1 MISYYTLSQKLSSHR
16 LWLDGEPSGVRLS
29 LEGEILT
36 DKSFSYADLRKA
48 NLRNTNLTGASM
60 YHADLRGTDFRG
72 ALLLGVNLEKATID
86 KTTLGLPPLICPEEG
101 GFTAFKKVHFLG
113 MPCVAQLYVPAD
125 AKRSSATSRKC
136 RCSKAKVIKFLRL
149 DRAEAKIDRA
159 RSSWDPNFNYYK
171 GKYVEPK
178 FPFDENRWN
187 ECSSGIHFFMTF
199 AEAVDY

>member
-1 MISYYTLSQKLSSHR
+1 MISYYRLGQLLSSHR

-60 YHADLRGTDFRG
+60 YRADLRGTDFRG
-72 ALLLGVNLEKATID
+72 AVLSGVNFENAIID
-86 KTTLGLPPLICPEEG
+86 ETTLGLPLLVCPEEG
-101 GFTAFKKVHFLG
+101 GFTAFKKVYFLG
-113 MPCVAQLYVPAD
+113 MPYIAQLYVPAD
-125 AKRSSATSRKC
+125 AKRSSSTSRKC

-149 DRAEAKIDRA
+149 DRTEAKIDGA

-171 GKYVEPK
+171 GKYVEPNK
-178 FPFDENRWN
+178 KFDENRWN

-199 AEAVDY
+199 QEAADY